1 MKNLKGSG
9 IFCAVKENPWKVTLI
24 IKNFKVCLFLHRNPV
39 MRTGL
44 KGRGILGRYGPN
56 HTTTAVFTR

>member
-1 MKNLKGSG
+1 M
-9 IFCAVKENPWKVTLI
+9 ENDI
-24 IKNFKVCLFLHRNPV
+24 DNDLFYVFVHHRNPV